1 MKKTVAIIAGIVLAV
16 GLFAGCGANN
26 DPMSQE
32 TPDQGNNNNNIV
44 EDIQQ
49 ATEETVDKSQFI
61 GEEEAKKKALER
73 AGISAEGVMFDR
85 VELDRDNGVWIY
97 ELDFKYNG
105 TEYDVDIKADTGEV
119 LEFEKEKEN

>member
-1 MKKTVAIIAGIVLAV
+1 MKKTLAIIAGIVLVV

-26 DPMSQE
+26 NPMSQE
-32 TPDQGNNNNNIV
+32 TPDQGNNNNIV
-44 EDIQQ
+44 ENIQQ

-73 AGISAEGVMFDR
+73 AGISAEGVVFDR
-85 VELDRDNGVWIY
+85 VELDRDDGVWIY
-97 ELDFKYNG
+97 ELDFKHNG

-119 LEFEKEKEN
+119 LEFEKEKED